1 MLSSAPYVS
10 SATTVEGRPI
20 QLVVL
25 VCPRCSRVDH
35 ISAEAY
41 AMWTSGIRC
50 GLCGPPYVTM
60 EARLAPPPH
69 H

>member
-1 MLSSAPYVS
+1 MLSSTPHAS
-10 SATTVEGRPI
+10 NATAVEGRPS

-25 VCPRCSRVDH
+25 VCPRCSRIDH

-60 EARLAPPPH
+60 EARLAPVPH